1 MTVIKQRAVTSSG
14 HQKNLRDYIN
24 NDKKVLLR
32 DSQNMEVCK
41 DLKRWASFMSRTR
54 DAFGHNKASRRG
66 KDGKPAKNT
75 ILYHQ
80 ILGFNPDECDMNG
93 GTLKPEDCMRYARE
107 YVAAYY
113 PDQQVVLALHDE
125 YCKEDRTHRYAVH
138 MVINRS
144 NLRTGN
150 RLDEGRGEAAKRER
164 ASRVRRMD
172 ERWRLRQVERER
184 PNSRVHKRQP
194 SKVEKMI
201 ASRGGSSYK
210 TNLRELCRIAAS
222 RAADVF
228 SFRETLEG
236 WGVLTSF
243 RNGRMYV
250 TDTDH
255 GRYSFSVTRLDASI
269 AYGHAQSDGT
279 VAEASPAAIRQKYL
293 RDIRE
298 QYVSYRSEAHTK
310 EGSPMEEIP
319 RLRLKRPPE
328 EVANDPEVKRAILA
342 YWRGADELRHRMASD
357 APFRSKGGGRPG
369 DTGGQES
376 QGRSRTAGGRT
387 QSQPQQG
394 KDR

>member
-32 DSQNMEVCK
+32 DSQNMEACK

-54 DAFGHNKASRRG
+54 DAFGHNKSSRRG

-80 ILGFNPDECDMNG
+80 ILGFNPDECDVNG
-93 GTLKPEDCMRYARE
+93 GALKPEDCMRYARE

-113 PDQQVVLALHDE
+113 PDQQVVLALHNE

-164 ASRVRRMD
+164 AGRVRRMD
-172 ERWRLRQVERER
+172 ERWHLRQVERER

-250 TDTDH
+250 TLTM
-255 GRYSFSVTRLDASI
+255 A
-269 AYGHAQSDGT
+269 GT
-279 VAEASPAAIRQKYL
+279 PSP
-293 RDIRE
+293 
-298 QYVSYRSEAHTK
+298 
-310 EGSPMEEIP
+310 
-319 RLRLKRPPE
+319 
-328 EVANDPEVKRAILA
+328 
-342 YWRGADELRHRMASD
+342 
-357 APFRSKGGGRPG
+357 
-369 DTGGQES
+369 S
-376 QGRSRTAGGRT
+376 QGSTPR
-387 QSQPQQG
+387 
-394 KDR
+394 